1 MQCALQVSCEFQVSK
16 AAISACVRTNA
27 LIVDDVKGQLAFI
40 ILPVENSLHLRTPC
54 PKLVNNDVIKY
65 STSKLSG

>member
-1 MQCALQVSCEFQVSK
+1 MQCALQVGCEFQVSK

-40 ILPVENSLHLRTPC
+40 IRPVEILLHLRTP
-54 PKLVNNDVIKY
+54 
-65 STSKLSG
+65 